1 MPTQNKAFQAL
12 KTLARR
18 NLPFRKALGTVKINC
33 MAEDDI
39 TTRGNQVVQTNINM
53 VNYKVHFTIIA
64 EGKFNMEVQEHR
76 VNTSLENLKEVP
88 FTNNSNL
95 VPLASMTLIHRVV
108 RKLFTKEISNVPL
121 AGRLSQSVKQWEKI
135 THDQSLLVDEE
146 ISELLEKGA
155 KQKQL
160 KRSF

>member
-1 MPTQNKAFQAL
+1 
-12 KTLARR
+12 
-18 NLPFRKALGTVKINC
+18 
-33 MAEDDI
+33 
-39 TTRGNQVVQTNINM
+39 
-53 VNYKVHFTIIA
+53 
-64 EGKFNMEVQEHR
+64 MEVQEHR

-88 FTNNSNL
+88 FANNSNL

-108 RKLFTKEISNVPL
+108 RKLFTKEISDVPL
-121 AGRLSQSVKQWEKI
+121 AGRLSQFVKQWQKI
-135 THDQSLLVDEE
+135 THDQSPLVDQE

>member
-1 MPTQNKAFQAL
+1 
-12 KTLARR
+12 
-18 NLPFRKALGTVKINC
+18 
-33 MAEDDI
+33 
-39 TTRGNQVVQTNINM
+39 
-53 VNYKVHFTIIA
+53 
-64 EGKFNMEVQEHR
+64 MEVQEHR

-88 FTNNSNL
+88 FTNNPNL